1 MVESLQDA
9 DLSREACEMGTVLAI
24 VVIVVAL
31 VVIAIVVVRRAETL
45 WVDDIDG
52 PPFAHRARHRFH
64 HRRGR
69 DRARATRHRTR
80 RRPSARPERGSGR

>member
-9 DLSREACEMGTVLAI
+9 DLSRETCEMGTVLAI

-31 VVIAIVVVRRAETL
+31 VVVRRAETL
-45 WVDDIDG
+45 WVDDLDG
-52 PPFAHRARHRFH
+52 PPFARRARHRFH

-80 RRPSARPERGSGR
+80 RPPSARPERGSGR